1 LIPWNI
7 EVVWNHA
14 HLFLGLSPG
23 DAPGDVALSLLNNA
37 EYFLQDRY
45 GAALGDEF
53 KETVWQ
59 PGYYAGTV
67 GSATTA
73 QVKAFLR
80 GADLG

>member
-1 LIPWNI
+1 
-7 EVVWNHA
+7 
-14 HLFLGLSPG
+14 
-23 DAPGDVALSLLNNA
+23 
-37 EYFLQDRY
+37 
-45 GAALGDEF
+45 LGDEF

-80 GADLG
+80 GGG